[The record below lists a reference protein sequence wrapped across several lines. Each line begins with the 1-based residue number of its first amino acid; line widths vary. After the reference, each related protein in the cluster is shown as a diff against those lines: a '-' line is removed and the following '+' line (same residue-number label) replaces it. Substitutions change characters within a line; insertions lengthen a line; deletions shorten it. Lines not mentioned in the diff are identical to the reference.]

1 MKSLENEV
9 ARQGDLINK
18 LQREVANAAN
28 PNQSRRVI
36 KTLKPGTNFA
46 QSMES
51 AATALPGGI
60 NQSQETRASVSLEPN
75 EYLKDQLQGMVKLF
89 MDFHDNFYFDLITET
104 ENPDIDMYRLMQIGE
119 SLMRYG
125 SQMSET

>member
-1 MKSLENEV
+1 
-9 ARQGDLINK
+9 
-18 LQREVANAAN
+18 
-28 PNQSRRVI
+28 
-36 KTLKPGTNFA
+36 
-46 QSMES
+46 
-51 AATALPGGI
+51 
-60 NQSQETRASVSLEPN
+60 
-75 EYLKDQLQGMVKLF
+75 MVKLF